1 MKIAKYAAI
10 FIAFLFAAFGGLIF
24 LSPSNV
30 EFTVN
35 KDVKGSVD
43 EVFAV
48 ATNYN
53 AMDEW
58 LPGLEKVSQ
67 TKGREVE
74 LGSKYDL
81 TYGVGEEPMVM
92 THSITQ
98 FQKDSAYAFTG
109 VVKDFMRTTSHFT
122 FQQIDS
128 NTTRIRNK
136 VNVEALSYKM
146 RLFMNNEDSF
156 KKNAA
161 KNLEELEKQVA
172 AN

>member
-24 LSPSNV
+24 LSPDSV
-30 EFTVN
+30 EYTVN
-35 KDVKGSVD
+35 RDVKGSVQ

-48 ATNYN
+48 AINYGT
-53 AMDEW
+53 MDKW
-58 LPGLEKVSQ
+58 MPGLEKVEQ
-67 TKGREVE
+67 TKGNGVQV
-74 LGSKYDL
+74 GSKFDL
-81 TYGVGEEPMVM
+81 SYGVGEEPMVI
-92 THSITQ
+92 THTINAIQ
-98 FQKDSAYAFTG
+98 RDSLFAYTG
-109 VVKDFMRTTSHFT
+109 VVKDFMQTTSQFT

-136 VNVEALSYKM
+136 VKVKALSYKM
-146 RLFMNNEDSF
+146 RLFMNSEDSF

-172 AN
+172 LN